1 MDPLNQPIIFL
12 KEILRP
18 KNKLGASIKHRR
30 FEWINRQELI
40 VFMLLLAAIVFFSLS
55 TNTFLTANNLQ
66 NVSRN
71 FAWITIPAFGESLV
85 IIVGGI
91 DLSVGAVMAL
101 SGLITALALRF
112 GLPIPLALVL
122 GLLSGGIVGW
132 INGTLVGRVRF
143 PPFIVT
149 LGTASIVRG
158 IIFGLAEG
166 WPIRDLPSDFRFLGQ
181 ANVYVGPLAIPVPL
195 LITII
200 LAVLVY
206 IILSKTVLG
215 RYIFSLGDNE
225 QALIVTGVGLPGLK
239 TIVYTLC
246 GALTAV
252 GGILMTARLGVAA
265 PTAATGYELNI
276 IAAAIIGGTSL
287 FGGEGSTLGVL
298 LGAAFMQILLN
309 GLVLLGLPT
318 YWQSAALGSMIFL
331 GLLLDLWRQNRNPS

>member
-1 MDPLNQPIIFL
+1 MDPLNQPLAFM
-12 KEILRP
+12 KDILRP
-18 KNKLGASIKHRR
+18 KKKMGASTRHRR

-40 VFMLLLAAIVFFSLS
+40 VFILLLAAIVFFSLS
-55 TNTFLTANNLQ
+55 TNTFLTTNNLQ

-101 SGLITALALRF
+101 SGLITALGLRF

-122 GLLSGGIVGW
+122 GLLSGSAVGW

-181 ANVYVGPLAIPVPL
+181 ADVHVGPLAIPVPL
-195 LITII
+195 LITIL

-206 IILSKTVLG
+206 VILRKLC
-215 RYIFSLGDNE
+215 L
-225 QALIVTGVGLPGLK
+225 AVTFFPLE
-239 TIVYTLC
+239 I
-246 GALTAV
+246 
-252 GGILMTARLGVAA
+252 M
-265 PTAATGYELNI
+265 
-276 IAAAIIGGTSL
+276 
-287 FGGEGSTLGVL
+287 
-298 LGAAFMQILLN
+298 
-309 GLVLLGLPT
+309 
-318 YWQSAALGSMIFL
+318 
-331 GLLLDLWRQNRNPS
+331 NRP